1 MMIVMIKYI
10 SMFLITA
17 SSMSCSK
24 KENGGNPPPKP
35 PEEVPVS
42 YTISMGGN
50 AYITQKPEGVAETV
64 TENSVGNWTNPA
76 TVFSAYFRLGKTG
89 KLNVKVRASVPA
101 GNSKVKISINGTP
114 FEVSMQG
121 SSKNVYNVGTV
132 DISSAGYVKVDFQ
145 GLTKTGDY
153 FADVYDVLIGGTA
166 ATSDVVYAN
175 DPENFYWSRRGPSC
189 HLSYGPVNGDSE
201 WFYNELT
208 VPVGED
214 KIGSY
219 FMSNGFGEGYF
230 GIQVNS
236 STERRVLFSGW
247 DPNVGKTTLVKKG
260 PDVIHNEFGGE
271 GTGGQSYML
280 FNWKAGTT
288 YKFLTRGKPD
298 GAGGTEYSS
307 WIFTPENNEWRFMAT
322 WKRPNT
328 VTYLTRF
335 HSFLENFNPEFG
347 FLNRKVHFGN
357 QWVRTVDGQW
367 QERTTA
373 TFTMDA
379 TGANKQRLD
388 FKGGMENGKFFLQN
402 DGFFADF
409 TEKGTTFTRPSTNIA
424 PDVDLSK
431 LPQN

>member
-1 MMIVMIKYI
+1 
-10 SMFLITA
+10 MFLITA
-17 SSMSCSK
+17 SSLSCSK

-35 PEEVPVS
+35 PEEIPVAH
-42 YTISMGGN
+42 TISMGGN
-50 AYITQKPEGVAETV
+50 AYITQKQEGAAETV
-64 TENSVGNWTNPA
+64 TENSVSNWTSSS

-89 KLNVKVRASVPA
+89 KLNVKVRASVPS
-101 GNSKVKISINGTP
+101 GNSKVKISINGAP
-114 FEVSMQG
+114 FEVSMKG
-121 SSKNVYNVGTV
+121 NAKNVYNVGTV
-132 DISSAGYVKVDFQ
+132 DISSVGYVKVDFQ
-145 GLTKTGDY
+145 GISKSGDY
-153 FADVYDVLIGGTA
+153 YADVYDVLIGGTA
-166 ATSDVVYAN
+166 TSSDVVYAN

-189 HLSYGPVNGDSE
+189 HLSYGPVNGDTE

-236 STERRVLFSGW
+236 STERRVLFSVW

-260 PDVIHNEFGGE
+260 ANVTHNEFGGE

-298 GAGGTEYSS
+298 GTGGTDYSA
-307 WIFTPENNEWRFMAT
+307 WIFTPETNEWRFMAT

-335 HSFLENFNPEFG
+335 HSFLENFLPDHG
-347 FLNRKVHFGN
+347 FEHRKVHFGN

-373 TFTMDA
+373 SFTMDA
-379 TGANKQRLD
+379 TGGNKQRLD
-388 FKGGMENGKFFLQN
+388 FKGGMENGQFFLQN
-402 DGFFADF
+402 DGFFADY
-409 TEKGTTFTRPSTNIA
+409 TEKGTTFTRTATNLS